1 MSQSNINW
9 DLVEEVSKTFFPDE
23 YKAVTRKQRKSMED
37 RISKGQPPI
46 VPDIEAGGMHNIFTA
61 TVDNMGSILTAIS
74 IIITWYTWKHPKKE
88 RRNQQDFLN
97 YLKEDP
103 KTLQTFNEMVNKAIK
118 QSVEKN
124 FAPILTKLD
133 ELKDILSK

>member
-37 RISKGQPPI
+37 RISKGRPPI
-46 VPDIEAGGMHNIFTA
+46 VPEIEAGGMHNIFTA
-61 TVDNMGSILTAIS
+61 TIDNMGSILTAIS

-88 RRNQQDFLN
+88 QISQQDFLN
-97 YLKEDP
+97 YLKKNPEI
-103 KTLQTFNEMVNKAIK
+103 LQTFNEVVNEAIK

-124 FAPILTKLD
+124 FDPILTKLD